1 MDRALSVE
9 LAAPQEARVRNSA
22 RAGSVLLE
30 VVLAIVL
37 FAAAA
42 AVIGMGLKAS
52 IDGAQ
57 RLRLS
62 THAGNLA
69 VTVISELQMGL
80 RSLADTGPEAF
91 GPPFEGWVW
100 EVEALPWGQGQAESA
115 LATSA
120 ATLMRVEVIVR
131 YEPEGFVHRLAQVI
145 DVAAARSG
153 EAGLPDV
160 VDVNAARPLA
170 WRPMQHTLP
179 SP

>member
-1 MDRALSVE
+1 MKLLE
-9 LAAPQEARVRNSA
+9 EARVRNSA

-42 AVIGMGLKAS
+42 AVIGMGLKGS

-100 EVEALPWGQGQAESA
+100 EVAALPWGQGQAESTTA
-115 LATSA
+115 ASA
-120 ATLMRVEVIVR
+120 AALMLVEVTVR

-145 DVAAARSG
+145 DVAAARSADPALPG
-153 EAGLPDV
+153 NTPEALIP
-160 VDVNAARPLA
+160 
-170 WRPMQHTLP
+170 
-179 SP
+179 

>member
-1 MDRALSVE
+1 MRCGRSEEGLRSLPVQVKRRRSASRSKVTGSSRSRFIPTGRATLRKWFFRRESRRKSGRWGCRSSGRQARCEGARLRSWGLIPGNRERRVE
-9 LAAPQEARVRNSA
+9 LAPPEEARVRNSA

-42 AVIGMGLKAS
+42 AVVGMALKAS

-80 RSLADTGPEAF
+80 RS
-91 GPPFEGWVW
+91 
-100 EVEALPWGQGQAESA
+100 
-115 LATSA
+115 
-120 ATLMRVEVIVR
+120 
-131 YEPEGFVHRLAQVI
+131 
-145 DVAAARSG
+145 
-153 EAGLPDV
+153 
-160 VDVNAARPLA
+160 
-170 WRPMQHTLP
+170 
-179 SP
+179 

>member
-1 MDRALSVE
+1 LKSWASAE
-9 LAAPQEARVRNSA
+9 LAPPKEARVRNSA

-42 AVIGMGLKAS
+42 AIIGMGLKAS

-100 EVEALPWGQGQAESA
+100 EVEALPWGQGQAERMSVA
-115 LATSA
+115 SA
-120 ATLMRVEVIVR
+120 ATLMRVEVTVR

-145 DVAAARSG
+145 DVAAARSREVG
-153 EAGLPDV
+153 PPEV
-160 VDVNAARPLA
+160 VGVNAAR
-170 WRPMQHTLP
+170 
-179 SP
+179 

>member
-1 MDRALSVE
+1 MSAE
-9 LAAPQEARVRNSA
+9 LAPPEEARVRNSA

-42 AVIGMGLKAS
+42 AVVGMGLKAS

-69 VTVISELQMGL
+69 VTVISDLQMGL

-100 EVEALPWGQGQAESA
+100 EVEALPWGQSQAENT

-120 ATLMRVEVIVR
+120 ATLMRVEVTVR

-153 EAGLPDV
+153 AAGPPEV
-160 VDVNAARPLA
+160 VGVNAAHSGQRALPL
-170 WRPMQHTLP
+170 P
-179 SP
+179 

>member
-1 MDRALSVE
+1 MK
-9 LAAPQEARVRNSA
+9 NSS
-22 RAGSVLLE
+22 RSGSVLLE

-37 FAAAA
+37 FVGAAT
-42 AVIGMGLKAS
+42 VIGIGLKAS

-100 EVEALPWGQGQAESA
+100 EVTALPWGQAQETTTTA
-115 LATSA
+115 A
-120 ATLMRVEVIVR
+120 ATLMQVEVTVR
-131 YEPEGFVHRLAQVI
+131 YEPESFAHRLAQVI
-145 DVAAARSG
+145 DVGATRSDLTA
-153 EAGLPDV
+153 E
-160 VDVNAARPLA
+160 
-170 WRPMQHTLP
+170 
-179 SP
+179 SPISLVP

>member
-1 MDRALSVE
+1 
-9 LAAPQEARVRNSA
+9 VRNDA

-100 EVEALPWGQGQAESA
+100 EVAALPWGQGQAERTLS
-115 LATSA
+115 TSP
-120 ATLMRVEVIVR
+120 ATLMQVEVTVR

-145 DVAAARSG
+145 DVATARSG
-153 EAGLPDV
+153 DPGLPGR
-160 VDVNAARPLA
+160 APEALIP
-170 WRPMQHTLP
+170 
-179 SP
+179 

>member
-1 MDRALSVE
+1 LKWLE
-9 LAAPQEARVRNSA
+9 LREEARVRNSA

-100 EVEALPWGQGQAESA
+100 EVAALPWGQGQAESA
-115 LATSA
+115 TRA
-120 ATLMRVEVIVR
+120 ATLMQVEVTVR

-145 DVAAARSG
+145 DARAVRSG
-153 EAGLPDV
+153 DAGLPDV
-160 VDVNAARPLA
+160 VGVNAARSGPRGIGTLQQGA
-170 WRPMQHTLP
+170 RPEP
-179 SP
+179 

>member
-1 MDRALSVE
+1 
-9 LAAPQEARVRNSA
+9 VRNSA

-57 RLRLS
+57 RLRLG

-100 EVEALPWGQGQAESA
+100 EVEALPWGQGQAESSRV
-115 LATSA
+115 T
-120 ATLMRVEVIVR
+120 ATLMRVEVTVR

-145 DVAAARSG
+145 DVATARSG
-153 EAGLPDV
+153 ESALPGNV
-160 VDVNAARPLA
+160 PEVLAR
-170 WRPMQHTLP
+170 
-179 SP
+179 

>member
-1 MDRALSVE
+1 MKWLE
-9 LAAPQEARVRNSA
+9 LREEARVRNSA

-42 AVIGMGLKAS
+42 AVVGMGLKAS

-69 VTVISELQMGL
+69 VTVISELQMEL

-100 EVEALPWGQGQAESA
+100 EVEALPWGQGQTENT
-115 LATSA
+115 LATSV
-120 ATLMRVEVIVR
+120 ATLMRVEVTVR

-153 EAGLPDV
+153 AAGLPEV
-160 VDVNAARPLA
+160 VGVNAAHSEQRALPL
-170 WRPMQHTLP
+170 P
-179 SP
+179 

>member
-1 MDRALSVE
+1 LKRWGSTE
-9 LAAPQEARVRNSA
+9 LAPPKEARVRNSA

-100 EVEALPWGQGQAESA
+100 EVAALPWDQGQAESA
-115 LATSA
+115 PAGSA
-120 ATLMRVEVIVR
+120 ATLMRVEVTVR

-145 DVAAARSG
+145 DAGAARSG
-153 EAGLPDV
+153 QRA
-160 VDVNAARPLA
+160 
-170 WRPMQHTLP
+170 LP

>member
-1 MDRALSVE
+1 
-9 LAAPQEARVRNSA
+9 VRNSA

-42 AVIGMGLKAS
+42 AVVGMALKAS

-100 EVEALPWGQGQAESA
+100 EVEALPWGQGQAESTPA
-115 LATSA
+115 ASA
-120 ATLMRVEVIVR
+120 ATLMRVEVTVR

-145 DVAAARSG
+145 DVAAVRSENSALLG
-153 EAGLPDV
+153 SAPEALVP
-160 VDVNAARPLA
+160 
-170 WRPMQHTLP
+170 
-179 SP
+179 

>member
-1 MDRALSVE
+1 ME
-9 LAAPQEARVRNSA
+9 LAPPKEVRVRNSA

-37 FAAAA
+37 FAGAA
-42 AVIGMGLKAS
+42 AVVGMGLKAS

-100 EVEALPWGQGQAESA
+100 EVEALPWGQGPAESA

-120 ATLMRVEVIVR
+120 ATLVRVEVTVR

-153 EAGLPDV
+153 DSALPGNTPEALIP
-160 VDVNAARPLA
+160 
-170 WRPMQHTLP
+170 
-179 SP
+179 

>member
-1 MDRALSVE
+1 M
-9 LAAPQEARVRNSA
+9 
-22 RAGSVLLE
+22 LLE

-42 AVIGMGLKAS
+42 AVVGMGLKAA

-69 VTVISELQMGL
+69 VTVVSELQMGL
-80 RSLADTGPEAF
+80 RSLADAGPEAF

-100 EVEALPWGQGQAESA
+100 EVEALPSGQSQAESTPLTRA
-115 LATSA
+115 G
-120 ATLMRVEVIVR
+120 TLMRVEVTVR

-145 DVAAARSG
+145 DVAAAHSG
-153 EAGLPDV
+153 DSALSGS
-160 VDVNAARPLA
+160 RPE
-170 WRPMQHTLP
+170 TLIP
-179 SP
+179 

>member
-1 MDRALSVE
+1 MKSWGSTE
-9 LAAPQEARVRNSA
+9 FPPPEEARVRNSA

-42 AVIGMGLKAS
+42 AVVGMGLKAS

-100 EVEALPWGQGQAESA
+100 EVGALPWGQGQAEST
-115 LATSA
+115 LSTSPA
-120 ATLMRVEVIVR
+120 RLMLVEVTVR
-131 YEPEGFVHRLAQVI
+131 FEPEGFVHRLAQVI
-145 DVAAARSG
+145 DVGAARSG
-153 EAGLPDV
+153 DPALPGNTPEAPI
-160 VDVNAARPLA
+160 P
-170 WRPMQHTLP
+170 
-179 SP
+179 

>member
-1 MDRALSVE
+1 MKSWGSTE
-9 LAAPQEARVRNSA
+9 FAPPEEARVRNRA

-42 AVIGMGLKAS
+42 AVVGMGLKAS

-100 EVEALPWGQGQAESA
+100 EVEALPWGQGQAENT

-120 ATLMRVEVIVR
+120 ATLMRVEVTVR

-153 EAGLPDV
+153 QRVPPESDP
-160 VDVNAARPLA
+160 
-170 WRPMQHTLP
+170 TLVP
-179 SP
+179 

>member
-1 MDRALSVE
+1 
-9 LAAPQEARVRNSA
+9 VRNSA

-69 VTVISELQMGL
+69 VTVLSELQMGL

-100 EVEALPWGQGQAESA
+100 EVAALPWGQGQAESTP
-115 LATSA
+115 ATSA
-120 ATLMRVEVIVR
+120 ATLMLVEVKVR

-153 EAGLPDV
+153 QRALPE
-160 VDVNAARPLA
+160 P
-170 WRPMQHTLP
+170 
-179 SP
+179 

>member
-1 MDRALSVE
+1 
-9 LAAPQEARVRNSA
+9 VRNRG

-42 AVIGMGLKAS
+42 AVVGMGLKAS
-52 IDGAQ
+52 IDGAE

-100 EVEALPWGQGQAESA
+100 QVEALPWGEMERLPGV
-115 LATSA
+115 SA
-120 ATLMRVEVIVR
+120 ATLMRVEVTVR

-145 DVAAARSG
+145 DVGAARGS
-153 EAGLPDV
+153 ELPDV
-160 VDVNAARPLA
+160 VDANAARWGQRALSVP
-170 WRPMQHTLP
+170 
-179 SP
+179 

>member
-1 MDRALSVE
+1 MKSN
-9 LAAPQEARVRNSA
+9 ARS
-22 RAGSVLLE
+22 GSVLLE

-52 IDGAQ
+52 MDSSQ

-100 EVEALPWGQGQAESA
+100 EVAALPWGQAQETTTVGAP
-115 LATSA
+115 
-120 ATLMRVEVIVR
+120 TLMQVEVTVR
-131 YEPEGFVHRLAQVI
+131 YEPEEFVHRLAQVI
-145 DVAAARSG
+145 DVSATRSDLTA
-153 EAGLPDV
+153 E
-160 VDVNAARPLA
+160 
-170 WRPMQHTLP
+170 
-179 SP
+179 SPASFVP